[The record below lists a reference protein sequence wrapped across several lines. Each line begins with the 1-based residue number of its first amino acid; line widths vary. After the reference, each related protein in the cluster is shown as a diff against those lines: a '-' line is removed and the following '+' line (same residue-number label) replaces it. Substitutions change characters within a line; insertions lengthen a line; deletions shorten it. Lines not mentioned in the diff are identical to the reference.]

1 MSDDRPGNHWRRV
14 RQGLDEAVRG
24 WLYDPNVRYIDYGF
38 PEKDSELRLDDEPHI
53 RVHVVRKFQQGPA
66 LEAATGR
73 GITSGEIPDQFAGIP
88 VDRPQSAYRPHQPPW
103 SANRWT
109 LGGTGPF
116 SEPVNPRT
124 RRTAPLRGGVSVS
137 DQYRRIAGTLG
148 GPVVDRRTGALMLLS
163 NWHVLSGVFG
173 RPGWSIYQPGR
184 GDGGG
189 TADRV
194 ATLERD
200 AMAANLDAAVA
211 TLTDERAVVSQPW
224 GLPAVRGVNLAQL
237 GMRVEKSGRTTGVT
251 RGIVTGVDGTQRMY
265 YAGAGYRVIRRVI
278 SITPG
283 DAELS
288 RGGDSGSFW
297 IEEGQGNV
305 VALHFAGNQPSQPE
319 EALAIDIGPI
329 LDALEVDLRV

>member
-1 MSDDRPGNHWRRV
+1 MNDDRPGNHWRRV

-38 PEKDSELRLDDEPHI
+38 PEKDTELRLDDEPHI

-66 LEAATGR
+66 LEAATGL
-73 GITSGEIPDQFAGIP
+73 GITRGEIPDQFAGIP
-88 VDRPQSAYRPHQPPW
+88 VDRPQSSYRPHQPPW
-103 SANRWT
+103 SAGGWT
-109 LGGTGPF
+109 PGGTGIF
-116 SEPVNPRT
+116 SQPVNLRT
-124 RRTAPLRGGVSVS
+124 RRTAPLRGGISVS

-163 NWHVLSGVFG
+163 NWHVLSGVSG
-173 RPGWSIYQPGR
+173 RLGWSIYQPGR

-189 TADRV
+189 MADRV

-200 AMAANLDAAVA
+200 AMAASLDAAVA
-211 TLTDERAVVSQPW
+211 TLTDARAVVNQPW
-224 GLPAVRGVNLAQL
+224 GLPAVRGFNLAQL
-237 GMRVEKSGRTTGVT
+237 GMSVEKSGRTTGVT
-251 RGIVTGVDGTQRMY
+251 RGIVTGVNGTQRMY

-297 IEEGQGNV
+297 IEEGRGNV

-319 EALAIDIGPI
+319 EALAIDIEPI
-329 LDALEVDLRV
+329 LDALEVDLHV